1 MNTRKLLSATLLIAV
16 ISSQLFAQEMVSF
29 PARASDLAEG
39 AYWNVDEFNEGCCT
53 LDLSV
58 VKYSGQWDQW
68 VSGTG
73 SANNEYYVWDVPIYA
88 PANGRI
94 ASCWRNFPDDPN
106 ATDQPPNNDQIFTG
120 GNHVVIITDDN
131 NAITINHLKA
141 GTIRSELCPPNAGDT
156 VYPATMDDP
165 GDWRV
170 AAYIEPEDRPRILEG
185 EYIGRAGHSGAAGGP
200 HLHMSVSP
208 VLDNPDAF
216 GREVLGGPVPFRFR
230 QGWGHPFEKSDRDTP
245 EGWYRLRGG
254 EITGDPACGQYQ
266 SNSPGCG
273 FRMFHPSPYL
283 RRADASAGGINKV
296 DTVFLSGNRAVTAVI
311 NSDDRLQ
318 LTSWD
323 LIGLGEIDRKH
334 DILAGVVKDV
344 RVAKAAGNYVLVA
357 VRGQY
362 DELKL
367 IAYYVNSVGSF
378 TEVAEYT
385 AGDIYKL
392 EMAEV
397 SNPTGHVVTA
407 VRTKS
412 GGNLKLIVWDL
423 QFAYNGD
430 ASIERLGEAEAGAVS
445 AIALSRARNFNGVFT
460 AVRSG
465 SANLEVIPWKISTD
479 GLTLTRGNEGSAG
492 QIGYDISAAA
502 LAQGVAVAVADSEG
516 KLRVKTWEAS
526 AAGNITAIRE
536 TLVEGAVTEIDL
548 LSTPLSGSNL
558 TAAVRDS
565 AGALRL
571 IGLLSNGNGTNLR
584 RAGSS
589 KAGNAT
595 NIAAAGVYRSY
606 VGLDPRDMILT
617 AIRDGGGNL
626 KLITWDTNLVNP

>member
-1 MNTRKLLSATLLIAV
+1 MNMRKLLSATLLITV

-39 AYWNVDEFNEGCCT
+39 AYWNVNEFDEGCCT

-58 VKYSGQWDQW
+58 GKYNGQVW
-68 VSGTG
+68 VGGTG
-73 SANNEYYVWDVPIYA
+73 SANEEYYTWDVPIYA

-106 ATDQPPNNDQIFTG
+106 AYEQPPNNDLIFKG

-131 NAITINHLKA
+131 NVITLNHLKA
-141 GTIRSELCPPNAGDT
+141 GTIRSELCPSNAGNT
-156 VYPATMDDP
+156 VYPATMTKE
-165 GDWRV
+165 GNWRV
-170 AAYIEPEDRPRILEG
+170 AAYIDPGDRPRILEG
-185 EYIGRAGHSGAAGGP
+185 EYIGRAGHSGSAGGP

-208 VLDNPDAF
+208 VLEDPDEY
-216 GREVLGGPVPFRFR
+216 GREAVGDQAPFRFR
-230 QGWGHPFEKSDRDTP
+230 QGWGHRYEASDRDTP
-245 EGWYRLRGG
+245 EGWYRLRGE
-254 EITGDPACGQYQ
+254 EITGDPTCATDQA
-266 SNSPGCG
+266 NSPGCG

-283 RRADASAGGINKV
+283 RRADASAGGIKKV
-296 DTVFLSGNRAVTAVI
+296 DTLFLSGNRAVTAVI

-323 LIGLGEIDRKH
+323 VTGLETITRKH

-344 RVAKAAGNYVLVA
+344 RVAKAAPNYVLVA
-357 VRGQY
+357 VRGQF

-367 IAYYVNSVGSF
+367 IAYYVNPFGSF

-385 AGDIYKL
+385 AGDISAL
-392 EMAEV
+392 ALAEV
-397 SNPTGHVVTA
+397 SNPAGHVVTA

-423 QFAYNGD
+423 HFATNGD
-430 ASIERLGEAEAGAVS
+430 IRIDRLGEAEAGAVS
-445 AIALSRARNFNGVFT
+445 ALALSRARNFNGVFA
-460 AVRSG
+460 AVRNSA
-465 SANLEVIPWKISTD
+465 ANLEVIPWKISSD
-479 GLTLTRGNEGSAG
+479 GWTLTKGNEGSSG
-492 QIGYDISAAA
+492 QIGNDISAAA

-526 AAGNITAIRE
+526 AAGNITAIRD

-565 AGALRL
+565 EGSLRL
-571 IGLLSNGNGTNLR
+571 IGLLSNGNGSNLR

-589 KAGNAT
+589 KAGDAT